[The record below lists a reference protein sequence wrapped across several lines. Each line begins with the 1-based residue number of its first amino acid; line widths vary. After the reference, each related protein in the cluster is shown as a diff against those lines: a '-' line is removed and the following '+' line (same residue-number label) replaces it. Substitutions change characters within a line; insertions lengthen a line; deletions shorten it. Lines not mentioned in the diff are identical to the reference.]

1 MNKILDA
8 KKLLAGVTLIPESA
22 PFDEEQRAWLNG
34 FFAGMTGI
42 EEIVA
47 QGSGADSRSAGVV
60 EAAEEEEEDFPWH
73 DDSLPIDE
81 RLKLAEG
88 RPHERQLMAAMAQL
102 DCCLLY
108 TSPSPRDQRGSRMPS
123 SA

>member
-1 MNKILDA
+1 MNKTLDT

-47 QGSGADSRSAGVV
+47 QGSGADSRPAGLV
-60 EAAEEEEEDFPWH
+60 ETVEEEEDFPWH
-73 DDSLPIDE
+73 DDLSLI
-81 RLKLAEG
+81 
-88 RPHERQLMAAMAQL
+88 HI
-102 DCCLLY
+102 
-108 TSPSPRDQRGSRMPS
+108 
-123 SA
+123 